1 MATERTRQGTIRD
14 LPAIGWLVEHG
25 WAARLFGILVG
36 LVGWVALASVFPNEL
51 MPYPL
56 ETLVLAW
63 DLAVS
68 GTAFRHIGWT
78 LWLTVLSFVG
88 SMLVGGA
95 IGVIM
100 GVNRY
105 GKRFGTPY
113 IIAGLSVPAVAL
125 AAAATLIFG
134 FGATAPVVATVVA
147 VFPFV
152 AINVWKGV
160 ESLESDYIEMGR
172 AFGVGVPRIL
182 ARIVIPNAAPSL
194 FTAMRFG
201 LALSWKVVT
210 VVEIF
215 AGSKG
220 VGYKI
225 MQTYQLYRFE
235 EAWAWAVLFL
245 IVILII
251 EYGIFKPLERK
262 VFEYRQDADF
272 QLLA

>member
-1 MATERTRQGTIRD
+1 MATERGRRIID
-14 LPAIGWLVEHG
+14 DVPAIGWLVDQG
-25 WAARLFGILVG
+25 WAARLFGILIG
-36 LVGWVALASVFPNEL
+36 LGAWIWLASVFPNRL
-51 MPYPL
+51 MPFPL
-56 ETLVLAW
+56 ETLSLAW
-63 DLAVS
+63 DITVS
-68 GTAFRHIGWT
+68 GAAFTHIGWT
-78 LWLTVLSFVG
+78 LWLTLLSFVG
-88 SMLVGGA
+88 TMIVGGA
-95 IGVIM
+95 IGVAM
-100 GVNRY
+100 GVNHY
-105 GKRFGTPY
+105 SKRFGTPY

-134 FGATAPVVATVVA
+134 FGSTAPVVATVIA

-160 ESLESDYIEMGR
+160 ESLESDYIEMSK
-172 AFGVGVPRIL
+172 AFDVSVFRIL
-182 ARIVIPNAAPSL
+182 RRVVIPNAAPSL

-251 EYGIFKPLERK
+251 EYGFFKPLERK